1 MHHGARSPQNPNT
14 YNFCPIEGTAAAP
27 GSKMS
32 DQQRMLKHG
41 ASELELQ
48 EEGRKRWQR
57 AAEDLAAF
65 ESTGPLGYQQMWC
78 QGPDACAL
86 RPPPPSSIAERRSSG
101 AACARSPAS
110 PRASAAATRSAR
122 LGRT

>member
-14 YNFCPIEGTAAAP
+14 YNFCPIEGTAAP

-78 QGPDACAL
+78 QGPDACAP
-86 RPPPPSSIAERRSSG
+86 RPPHPHPPSI
-101 AACARSPAS
+101 
-110 PRASAAATRSAR
+110 AAAAVR
-122 LGRT
+122 LP